1 MIFDAAILA
10 AGHGTRMR
18 SPVPKMA
25 TPLLGEPLIR
35 YPYDAVCRMNPPAR
49 AIFAVAGRDS
59 IETTLPDGVLWIHQH
74 TMDGTLGAL
83 EAVFLSPD
91 FENGRATHLLTLNG
105 DAPLISEALLGGFMT
120 TAQSEPDA
128 FWFVATELE
137 EPGRYGRV
145 IRDEKG
151 EVVEVR
157 EWVDLDAS
165 DRAIREINAGIYC
178 VSKRFLE
185 RSISRIK
192 PHPEKGERFLT
203 SLFALASEDGVPV
216 RSFSAGPESVLGVN
230 TQEELAEA
238 ARILHRKINAHW
250 MSQGVTFWD
259 PLSTFIGPGVM
270 VGPGTVLYPGVI
282 LEGETSIAEGCRI
295 GPGCH
300 LRNVR
305 VGSGATIKGYS
316 VLADSV
322 IEESA
327 VVGPFSHLRPGSHL
341 ESRAHVGNFVEIKK
355 ARIGRGAKV
364 NHLSYVG
371 DAQVGE
377 RSNLGAG
384 TITCNFDGVKKH
396 ETRIGKDVF
405 VGSDT
410 QFVAPVSVGDGAVI
424 GAGSTITEDVPP
436 GALAVSRV
444 PQENR
449 EGSGD
454 KFRSRTKDEGKGE
467 TP

>member
-35 YPYDAVCRMNPPAR
+35 YPYDAVCRMSPPAH
-49 AIFAVAGRDS
+49 AIFAVAGRDP

-74 TMDGTLGAL
+74 SMDGTLGAL
-83 EAVFLSPD
+83 EAVYLSPA
-91 FENGRATHLLTLNG
+91 FEDGRATHLLTLNG
-105 DAPLISEALLGGFMT
+105 DAPLISDALLGGFMT
-120 TAQSEPDA
+120 TAQSEPEA
-128 FWFVATELE
+128 LWFVSTELAD
-137 EPGRYGRV
+137 PGRYGRV

-157 EWVDLDAS
+157 EWVDLDAG
-165 DRAIREINAGIYC
+165 DRTIREINAGIYC
-178 VSKRFLE
+178 LSKSFLE

-203 SLFALASEDGVPV
+203 SLFALAAEDNVPV

-230 TQEELAEA
+230 TQEELSEA
-238 ARILHRKINAHW
+238 ARILQRKINARW

-259 PLSTFIGPGVM
+259 PSSTFIGPGVM
-270 VGPGTVLYPGVI
+270 IGPGTIIYPGVI

-300 LRNVR
+300 LKNVR
-305 VGSGATIKGYS
+305 VGSGVMIRGYS
-316 VLADSV
+316 VLADSIV
-322 IEESA
+322 EDGA
-327 VVGPFSHLRPGSHL
+327 VVGPLSHLRPGSHL
-341 ESRAHVGNFVEIKK
+341 ESESHVGNFVEIKK
-355 ARIGRGAKV
+355 SRVGRGSKV

-371 DAQVGE
+371 DARIGE
-377 RSNLGAG
+377 RTNLGAG
-384 TITCNFDGVKKH
+384 TITCNYDGANKH
-396 ETRIGKDVF
+396 ETKIGNDVF

-410 QFVAPVSVGDGAVI
+410 QFVAPVSIGDGSVI
-424 GAGSTITEDVPP
+424 GAGSTITKDVPS
-436 GALAVSRV
+436 GALSLSRSEQKTV
-444 PQENR
+444 
-449 EGSGD
+449 EGGGERYR
-454 KFRSRTKDEGKGE
+454 KRIKGNEGEK
-467 TP
+467 TT